1 MKQLV
6 LVGGGHSHV
15 EVLRRIAVHPW
26 PGVELTLISPDRYT
40 AYSGMLPGLVAG
52 HYTFAECHIDLS
64 ALAAKARARFVTER
78 ATGLDLYARRVRCE
92 SGDTLS
98 YDLLAL
104 DVGSTPPL
112 HDIAGARDH
121 GLAVKPV
128 DRFLAGWERLRA
140 TARTRAVRLLVAGGG
155 AGGVEI
161 ALAMQHRLRADGVDA
176 HFCIVSDAG
185 AILPGHAAGV
195 RRRMQRVLA
204 RRGVIVHLRSRI
216 VSVDDGSARLQ
227 DGMAIPADA
236 VIWATGAAAPGWL
249 QESGLGTDERGF
261 VLVNERL
268 QSLSHPDVFASGD
281 VATMAGHP
289 RPKSGVYAVRQ
300 GPPLADNLRRAAA
313 GEKLEPYLPQPVALA
328 LISTGDKYAIAS
340 WGAAA
345 WSGAWVWRWKDR
357 IDRRFM
363 RRYAEVRCA

>member
-1 MKQLV
+1 MKHVV

-15 EVLRRIAVHPW
+15 EVLRRFAAHPW

-64 ALAAKARARFVTER
+64 ALAAKAGARFVTER
-78 ATGLDLYARRVRCE
+78 AIGLDLYDRRVRCE
-92 SGDTLS
+92 SEDALF

-104 DVGSTPPL
+104 DIGSTPPL
-112 HDIAGARDH
+112 DEIAGARAH
-121 GLAVKPV
+121 GLPVKPV
-128 DRFLAGWERLRA
+128 DRFLEGWERIR
-140 TARTRAVRLLVAGGG
+140 TARRAHPLRLLVVGGG
-155 AGGVEI
+155 AGGVEV
-161 ALAMQHRLRADGVDA
+161 ALAMQHRLHADRLAA
-176 HFCIVSDAG
+176 HLGIVSDTD

-195 RRRMQRVLA
+195 RKRMERVLTA
-204 RRGVIVHLRSRI
+204 RGVAVRLRSR
-216 VSVDDGSARLQ
+216 VVAVEDGSARLQ
-227 DGMAIPADA
+227 DGGTIAAD
-236 VIWATGAAAPGWL
+236 VVVWATGACPPGWL
-249 QESGLGTDERGF
+249 RESGLAMDERGF

-300 GPPLADNLRRAAA
+300 GPPLADNLRRAVT
-313 GEKLEPYLPQPVALA
+313 GETLEPYLPQPIALA

-340 WGAAA
+340 WGALA

-363 RRYAEVRCA
+363 RRYAED

>member
-15 EVLRRIAVHPW
+15 EVLRRIAARPW
-26 PGVELTLISPDRYT
+26 PGVELTLISPDRFT
-40 AYSGMLPGLVAG
+40 PYSGMLPGLVAG
-52 HYTFAECHIDLS
+52 HYAFDECHIDLS
-64 ALAAKARARFVTER
+64 ALAARARARFVTER
-78 ATGLDLYARRVRCE
+78 ADRLDLYAKRVRCE
-92 SGDTLS
+92 SGDELS

-104 DVGSTPPL
+104 DIGSTPPL
-112 HDIAGARDH
+112 EGIAGAIEH
-121 GLAVKPV
+121 GLPVKPV
-128 DRFLAGWERLRA
+128 DRFLAGWEQIPAVARA
-140 TARTRAVRLLVAGGG
+140 RAPRILVVGGG
-155 AGGVEI
+155 AGGIEI
-161 ALAMQHRLRADGVDA
+161 ALAMQHRLRADGIA
-176 HFCIVSDAG
+176 GHFCVVSNTET
-185 AILPGHAAGV
+185 ILPGHAAGV

-204 RRGVIVHLRSRI
+204 ARGVVVHLHSR
-216 VSVDDGSARLQ
+216 VVAVDEGCVRLGDGRQL
-227 DGMAIPADA
+227 PADA
-236 VIWATGAAAPGWL
+236 VVWATGAAAPAWL
-249 QESGLGTDERGF
+249 RESGLATDERGF

-300 GPPLADNLRRAAA
+300 GPPLADNLRRALA
-313 GEKLEPYLPQPVALA
+313 GETLEPYLPQPVALA

-340 WGAAA
+340 WGALA

-363 RRYAEVRCA
+363 RRYAEFGFP